1 MGTMRRHTPKKPQKS
16 SKISFAESDQKSAR
30 STHVHA
36 DWPDIV
42 YGRNPVLEVL
52 RAGRRKVHEILIGDD
67 LSTFKETSLWEWVR
81 KRSVQ
86 VNESKTQHLNHLS
99 RDGVHQN
106 IVARVERFPEF
117 NVGQLLEETVSH
129 KLVLALD
136 SIQDPQNFGTLSRSA
151 LAFGV
156 KDVIFPKDRSVSLT
170 GTVCKASAGAVE
182 HLKLYQV
189 TNLVRTLEEF
199 KKQGY
204 WIYGASLDAASVPL
218 ATVKP
223 AAKSVLVLGS
233 EGKGLRRLVAE
244 TCDQLVK
251 IEMAVDFDSLNVA
264 QAGTVMMYEFMT
276 RMAKL

>member
-1 MGTMRRHTPKKPQKS
+1 MKRHPPRKPQKGGKPAFAKPAQRPERS
-16 SKISFAESDQKSAR
+16 SHDQ
-30 STHVHA
+30 A

-42 YGRNPVLEVL
+42 FGRNPVMEVL
-52 RAGRRKVHEILIGDD
+52 RAGQRKVHEILIGDG
-67 LSTFKETSLWEWVR
+67 LQEFKETPLWEWAR
-81 KRSVQ
+81 KKGVQ
-86 VNESKTQHLNHLS
+86 VNEANSQHLNHLA

-106 IVARVERFPEF
+106 IVARVERYPEYSI
-117 NVGQLLEETVSH
+117 GQLLEDSAPK
-129 KLVLALD
+129 KLILALD
-136 SIQDPQNFGTLSRSA
+136 SIQDPQNFGTLCRSA

-189 TNLVRTLEEF
+189 INLVRTLEEF

-204 WIYGASLDAASVPL
+204 WIYGASLDETSVSL
-218 ATVKP
+218 GSVKP

-264 QAGTVMMYEFMT
+264 QAGSVMMYEFMT
-276 RMAKL
+276 RMASV